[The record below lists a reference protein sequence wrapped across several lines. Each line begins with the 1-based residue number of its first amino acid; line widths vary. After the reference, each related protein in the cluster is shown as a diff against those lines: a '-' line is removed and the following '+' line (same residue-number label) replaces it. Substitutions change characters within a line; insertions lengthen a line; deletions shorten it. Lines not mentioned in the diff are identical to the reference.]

1 MKLSNVNTILL
12 YISLVLSIIILLSVI
27 FGCFFRKNRV
37 EKFSTTSTTPATPA
51 TPATSTTSTT
61 PATSTTSTTSTTPKS
76 TSNGSSTAKFDNKLS
91 KLSKFES
98 GIIQG
103 LSSGKMSNADI
114 EKFIQNGQFTKE
126 NLNNMISA
134 VEEQQNKK

>member
-37 EKFSTTSTTPATPA
+37 EKFTTTTPAT
-51 TPATSTTSTT
+51 TTTSATTTT
-61 PATSTTSTTSTTPKS
+61 PATTTTTPKS
-76 TSNGSSTAKFDNKLS
+76 TTPTTTTPSTSNGGSTAKFDNKLS

-126 NLNNMISA
+126 NLNNMINA